1 MSDYNYEHIRKA
13 VSRWRKSKLMREL
26 KKDDQMEISKD
37 DNRSLIIDLTFRYC
51 LAQIV
56 VTDPVFAPYQYV
68 SFEALALDS
77 EKSRRMGQE
86 ETIYFFYD
94 SPEYTMQDV
103 ISELDNGIKYCSDY
117 VPDLL
122 LKTYQGKKGFLK
134 FSLNEAYKVFHPD
147 DVKKVSETLLGQ
159 QFTCIDTYAQY
170 LAVENDGIILMV
182 LPGIFCSYSP

>member
-1 MSDYNYEHIRKA
+1 
-13 VSRWRKSKLMREL
+13 
-26 KKDDQMEISKD
+26 
-37 DNRSLIIDLTFRYC
+37 
-51 LAQIV
+51 
-56 VTDPVFAPYQYV
+56 
-68 SFEALALDS
+68 
-77 EKSRRMGQE
+77 
-86 ETIYFFYD
+86 
-94 SPEYTMQDV
+94 MQDV